1 MMKGRQG
8 EVLWDDTI
16 RLGIELRKK
25 LRAIRDE
32 IFARESDPEKRWFF
46 EPFVPQTV
54 IRDGEEMRWEDVPT
68 DELTTQSRYWAISP
82 DNNWHGF
89 GKVEPGFAMTD
100 PNKLTLLTPGF
111 DSAAGTHAAHGIPA
125 PVLAVF
131 LRENRIVPEK
141 NDLNSILFLL
151 TPGVESSKAG
161 TLLSALTFFKRLHDD
176 NRKLDDVMPDFVR
189 QRPQRYAGIGLRDLC
204 AEMHAFY
211 RLHDTSALQRQQ
223 FQAAHFPV
231 MAMRPDQAVRE
242 LVRNNVDFLPI
253 DEVEGRIAT
262 TLWVVYPPGIAT
274 IIPGERVD
282 ARARPMIDYLRI
294 FERAAN
300 RFPGLDNEI
309 QGVYRGKQADGSVRF
324 YTYVVKE

>member
-1 MMKGRQG
+1 M
-8 EVLWDDTI
+8 VL
-16 RLGIELRKK
+16 
-25 LRAIRDE
+25 
-32 IFARESDPEKRWFF
+32 
-46 EPFVPQTV
+46 V
-54 IRDGEEMRWEDVPT
+54 DGKTTRWEDVPT
-68 DELTTQSRYWAISP
+68 DELASSPTYWALNP
-82 DNNWHGF
+82 DETWHGF
-89 GKVEPGFAMTD
+89 GTVAQGFAMTD

-111 DSAAGTHAAHGIPA
+111 DRSSGEHAAHGVPA

-161 TLLSALTFFKRLHDD
+161 TLLSALVFFKRLHDD
-176 NRKLDDVMPDFVR
+176 NRRLDEVIPDFVR

-204 AEMHAFY
+204 AEMNDFF
-211 RLHDTSALQRQQ
+211 RRHDTSRLQRAQ
-223 FQAAHFPV
+223 FQKAHFPD

-242 LVRNNVDFLPI
+242 LVRNNVEFLPI
-253 DEVEGRIAT
+253 DQVEGRIAT

-274 IIPGERVD
+274 IIPGERLT
-282 ARARPMIDYLRI
+282 AAARPMIDYLRI

-309 QGVYRGKQADGSVRF
+309 QGVYRTRQPDGTVRF
-324 YTYVVKE
+324 HTYVIRE